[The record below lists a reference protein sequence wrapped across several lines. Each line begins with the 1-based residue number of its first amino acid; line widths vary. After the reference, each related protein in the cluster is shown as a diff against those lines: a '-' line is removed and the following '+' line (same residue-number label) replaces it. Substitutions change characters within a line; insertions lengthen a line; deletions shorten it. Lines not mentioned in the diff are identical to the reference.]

1 MIENFTQKVRQAAI
15 ELGEFTGDDLADR
28 VPAFTYKDKG
38 RIRKAVQE
46 LRKSGEVISIKK
58 ALYRYGGKRRPL
70 SKQARI
76 WRAIKIKEYF
86 TRRDIVQLSGASDV
100 YVKRYFTFLKRKAFI
115 EHISGRG
122 YKGGLYCLT
131 DSMKA
136 PLDHPTF
143 NSNRKAQQRV
153 NIERQS
159 S

>member
-1 MIENFTQKVRQAAI
+1 MIEAFTQKVRQAAS

-46 LRKSGEVISIKK
+46 LRKTGEVVSIKK
-58 ALYRYGGKRRPL
+58 ALYRYEGKKRPL

-86 TRRDIVQLSGASDV
+86 ARRDLVQLSGASDV
-100 YVKRYFTFLKRKAFI
+100 YVKRYLTFLKGKGFI

-122 YKGGLYCLT
+122 YREGFYRLADPTG
-131 DSMKA
+131 A
-136 PLDHPTF
+136 PLDAPTF
-143 NSNRKAQQRV
+143 NSNLKA
-153 NIERQS
+153 ERRDIN
-159 S
+159 